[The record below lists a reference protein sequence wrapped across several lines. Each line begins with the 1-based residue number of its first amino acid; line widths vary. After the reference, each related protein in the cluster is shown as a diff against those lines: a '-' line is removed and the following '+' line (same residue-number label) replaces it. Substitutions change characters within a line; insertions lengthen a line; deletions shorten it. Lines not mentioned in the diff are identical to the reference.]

1 MTANRTFPA
10 FQWNPTEESLEKQK
24 DDLIEWGDVH
34 LPKTERIVFI
44 DERPYH
50 AVNGEYNSIKENDWL
65 VLITPENE
73 LVIFPDAHVRKFFV
87 IE

>member
-1 MTANRTFPA
+1 MTANRSFPA
-10 FQWNPTEESLEKQK
+10 ILWNPTAENLENQK
-24 DDLIEWGDVH
+24 DDLIEWGDAN

-44 DERPYH
+44 DEIPHH
-50 AVNGEYNSIKENDWL
+50 AANGVFNKIKENDWL